1 MALDIK
7 ISPEEITA
15 LAPWK
20 TLFPNIDS
28 ALAEVARL
36 EALLTLPKGTIHII
50 SDIHGEYTK
59 LRHVINNASGK
70 LRPLVEGLFGNIM
83 PPMELREFLTLIFY
97 PREML
102 DAIKPRLENP
112 ANEREFCH
120 KNLKHLFSILRVL
133 SKRYGLEKIY
143 KISPIDYRDLFIE
156 LLHEPSADRGNE
168 YYSALIDTILE
179 NGKGPELVHLTV
191 RAVRNLAIDE
201 LIIAGDCW
209 DRGQRGDKVVDYMM
223 VQPNVAFTWG
233 NHDAAWLGA
242 CIGNEALIAHVI
254 RISLRYRN
262 ILQLEE
268 GYGVPLQP
276 IEYLVRHVYKDDPAL
291 CFKPKAEGLREPV
304 MLARMQKAIA
314 IIQFKLEGQMLA
326 RRPEWN
332 LTHRRLLHTINTNDK
347 TIMIDGK
354 VCHLKDGS
362 FPTINPNDPYT
373 LSEEE
378 QTCLEKLKTSFLSSD
393 KLFNHMRYLRDR
405 GSMYLIRDNHLIIHG
420 CVPVDANGEFQSLII
435 DGIPRKGKELYD
447 VLNDLFSRAIE
458 SPTDYDR
465 DMMWYLWCGPR
476 SPLFGKERIATF
488 EIDLVEEHE
497 THAEEKNAFF
507 ALMHDADFCDKIMV
521 EFGVDPVPG
530 LIVNGHIPVK
540 IDKGESP
547 IKKSGKAITIDGA
560 FSRVYGDHGYTL
572 ILEPEGTYL
581 AKHYHFES
589 VEAAVR
595 DGVDIIPSISEVRHW
610 NPIRK
615 VAQTES
621 GENLRIRIKTLKK
634 LIVAYRKNLLQ
645 QGRYS

>member
-1 MALDIK
+1 MALDTK
-7 ISPEEITA
+7 LSPEEITA
-15 LAPWK
+15 LTPWK
-20 TLFPNIDS
+20 ALFPNIDS

-102 DAIKPRLENP
+102 DAIKPRLENH

-143 KISPIDYRDLFIE
+143 KISPLDYRDLFIE

-179 NGKGPELVHLTV
+179 NGKGSELVHLTV

-242 CIGNEALIAHVI
+242 CIGNEALIAHVV

-268 GYGVPLQP
+268 GYGIPLQP
-276 IEYLVRHVYKDDPAL
+276 IEYLVRHVYKDDPAV

-332 LTHRRLLHTINTNDK
+332 LAHRKLLHTINTNDK

-354 VCHLKDGS
+354 ICHLKDTS

-373 LSEEE
+373 LTEEE
-378 QTCLEKLKTSFLSSD
+378 QICLEKLKTSFLSSN

-420 CVPVDANGEFQSLII
+420 CVPVDANGEFQSLIV

-458 SPTDYDR
+458 SPTEYDR

-507 ALMHDADFCDKIMV
+507 ALIHETDFCDKVMM

-572 ILEPEGTYL
+572 ILEPEGTFL

-621 GENLRIRIKTLKK
+621 GESIRIRIKTLKK
-634 LIVAYRKNLLQ
+634 LILAYRKNLLQ
-645 QGRYS
+645 QERYS

>member
-1 MALDIK
+1 MIVDTK
-7 ISPEEITA
+7 PSPEEITA
-15 LAPWK
+15 LTPWN
-20 TLFPNIDS
+20 TLYPNIDS
-28 ALAEVARL
+28 ALAEIARL

-59 LRHVINNASGK
+59 LRHVINNSSGK

-102 DAIKPRLENP
+102 DAIKPRLEDISSI
-112 ANEREFCH
+112 REFCH
-120 KNLKHLFSILRVL
+120 KNLKHLFSILRFL
-133 SKRYGLEKIY
+133 SKRYGREKIY
-143 KISPIDYRDLFIE
+143 KISPIDYRDIFME

-209 DRGQRGDKVVDYMM
+209 DRGPRGDKVVDYMM

-242 CIGNEALIAHVI
+242 CIGNEALIAHVC
-254 RISLRYRN
+254 RISIRYRN
-262 ILQLEE
+262 LLQLEE
-268 GYGVPLQP
+268 GYGIPLQP
-276 IEYLVRHVYKDDPAL
+276 LEYLVRHVYKDDPAT
-291 CFKPKAEGLREPV
+291 CFKPKVEGLREPI
-304 MLARMQKAIA
+304 MLARMQKAA
-314 IIQFKLEGQMLA
+314 AVMQFKLEGKMLA
-326 RRPEWN
+326 RRPEWK
-332 LTHRRLLHTINTNDK
+332 LEHRRIFHTIDQTNG

-354 VCHLKDGS
+354 LCKLKDRS
-362 FPTINPNDPYT
+362 FPTIDPSNPYE
-373 LSEEE
+373 LSADE
-378 QTCLEKLKTSFLSSD
+378 QICMGKLKTSFLSSD
-393 KLFNHMRYLRDR
+393 KLFKHMRYLRDS

-420 CVPVDANGEFQSLII
+420 CVPVDANGEFQSLVI
-435 DGIPRKGKELYD
+435 DGIPRKGKDLYD
-447 VLNDLFSRAIE
+447 VLNELFARAIE
-458 SPTDYDR
+458 SPTEYDR
-465 DMMWYLWCGPR
+465 DMMWYLWCGPQ
-476 SPLFGKERIATF
+476 SPLFGKDRIATM

-497 THAEEKNAFF
+497 THTEEKNAFF
-507 ALMHDADFCDKIMV
+507 ALMHDAAFCDKIML

-560 FSRVYGDHGYTL
+560 FSRIYGDHGFTL
-572 ILEPEGTYL
+572 ILEPEGTFL

-595 DGVDIIPSISEVRHW
+595 DGVDIIPSISEIRRW

-615 VAQTES
+615 VSQTES
-621 GENLRIRIKTLKK
+621 GDQIRTRIVILKK
-634 LIVAYRKNLLQ
+634 LIIAYRKNLLQ

>member
-15 LAPWK
+15 LTPWK

-83 PPMELREFLTLIFY
+83 PPRELREFLTLIFY

-102 DAIKPRLENP
+102 DAIKPRLEDP

-143 KISPIDYRDLFIE
+143 KISPVDYRDLFIE

-242 CIGNEALIAHVI
+242 CIGNEALIAHVV

-291 CFKPKAEGLREPV
+291 CFKPKAEGLREPI

-332 LTHRRLLHTINTNDK
+332 LTHRRLLHTLNTNDK

-354 VCHLKDGS
+354 VCHLKDAS

-373 LSEEE
+373 LTEDE
-378 QTCLEKLKTSFLSSD
+378 QICLEKLKTSFL
-393 KLFNHMRYLRDR
+393 
-405 GSMYLIRDNHLIIHG
+405 
-420 CVPVDANGEFQSLII
+420 
-435 DGIPRKGKELYD
+435 
-447 VLNDLFSRAIE
+447 
-458 SPTDYDR
+458 
-465 DMMWYLWCGPR
+465 
-476 SPLFGKERIATF
+476 
-488 EIDLVEEHE
+488 
-497 THAEEKNAFF
+497 
-507 ALMHDADFCDKIMV
+507 
-521 EFGVDPVPG
+521 
-530 LIVNGHIPVK
+530 
-540 IDKGESP
+540 
-547 IKKSGKAITIDGA
+547 
-560 FSRVYGDHGYTL
+560 
-572 ILEPEGTYL
+572 
-581 AKHYHFES
+581 
-589 VEAAVR
+589 
-595 DGVDIIPSISEVRHW
+595 
-610 NPIRK
+610 
-615 VAQTES
+615 
-621 GENLRIRIKTLKK
+621 
-634 LIVAYRKNLLQ
+634 
-645 QGRYS
+645 

>member
-15 LAPWK
+15 LTPWK

-112 ANEREFCH
+112 ATEREFCH

-242 CIGNEALIAHVI
+242 CIGNEALIAHVV

-332 LTHRRLLHTINTNDK
+332 LTHRRLLHTINTNEK

-354 VCHLKDGS
+354 ICHLKDTS

-373 LSEEE
+373 LTEDE
-378 QTCLEKLKTSFLSSD
+378 QICLEKLKTSFLSSD

-405 GSMYLIRDNHLIIHG
+405 GSMYLVRDNHLIIHG

-476 SPLFGKERIATF
+476 SPLFW
-488 EIDLVEEHE
+488 
-497 THAEEKNAFF
+497 KNELQHSKLILLKNTKPMPKRKTLFSPSCTKPIF
-507 ALMHDADFCDKIMV
+507 VTKSWLNS
-521 EFGVDPVPG
+521 G
-530 LIVNGHIPVK
+530 LILYQ
-540 IDKGESP
+540 
-547 IKKSGKAITIDGA
+547 A
-560 FSRVYGDHGYTL
+560 L
-572 ILEPEGTYL
+572 
-581 AKHYHFES
+581 
-589 VEAAVR
+589 
-595 DGVDIIPSISEVRHW
+595 
-610 NPIRK
+610 
-615 VAQTES
+615 
-621 GENLRIRIKTLKK
+621 
-634 LIVAYRKNLLQ
+634 
-645 QGRYS
+645 

>member
-7 ISPEEITA
+7 LSPEEITA
-15 LAPWK
+15 LTPWK
-20 TLFPNIDS
+20 SLFPNIDS

-291 CFKPKAEGLREPV
+291 CFKPKAEGLREPI

-314 IIQFKLEGQMLA
+314 IIQFKLEGQMLV

-332 LTHRRLLHTINTNDK
+332 LIHRRLLHTINTNEK
-347 TIMIDGK
+347 TVMIDGK
-354 VCHLKDGS
+354 ICHLKDAS
-362 FPTINPNDPYT
+362 FPTIDPNDPYT
-373 LSEEE
+373 LTAEE

-465 DMMWYLWCGPR
+465 DMMWYLWCGPK

-497 THAEEKNAFF
+497 THAEDKNAFF
-507 ALMHDADFCDKIMV
+507 ALMHEADFCDKIMI
-521 EFGVDPVPG
+521 EFGVDPILG

-572 ILEPEGTYL
+572 ILEPEGTFL

-595 DGVDIIPSISEVRHW
+595 DGVDIIPSISEIRRW

-621 GENLRIRIKTLKK
+621 GEIIRIRIKTLKK
-634 LIVAYRKNLLQ
+634 LIIAYRKNLLQ

>member
-36 EALLTLPKGTIHII
+36 EALLTLPKGTIHVI

-112 ANEREFCH
+112 ETEREFCH

-242 CIGNEALIAHVI
+242 CIGNEALIAHVV

-354 VCHLKDGS
+354 LCHLKDAS

-373 LSEEE
+373 LTEDE
-378 QTCLEKLKTSFLSSD
+378 QICLEKLKTSFLSSD

-405 GSMYLIRDNHLIIHG
+405 GSMYLVRDNHLIIHG

-435 DGIPRKGKELYD
+435 DGIPRKG
-447 VLNDLFSRAIE
+447 
-458 SPTDYDR
+458 
-465 DMMWYLWCGPR
+465 
-476 SPLFGKERIATF
+476 
-488 EIDLVEEHE
+488 
-497 THAEEKNAFF
+497 
-507 ALMHDADFCDKIMV
+507 
-521 EFGVDPVPG
+521 
-530 LIVNGHIPVK
+530 
-540 IDKGESP
+540 
-547 IKKSGKAITIDGA
+547 
-560 FSRVYGDHGYTL
+560 
-572 ILEPEGTYL
+572 
-581 AKHYHFES
+581 
-589 VEAAVR
+589 
-595 DGVDIIPSISEVRHW
+595 
-610 NPIRK
+610 
-615 VAQTES
+615 
-621 GENLRIRIKTLKK
+621 
-634 LIVAYRKNLLQ
+634 
-645 QGRYS
+645 

>member
-1 MALDIK
+1 
-7 ISPEEITA
+7 
-15 LAPWK
+15 
-20 TLFPNIDS
+20 
-28 ALAEVARL
+28 
-36 EALLTLPKGTIHII
+36 
-50 SDIHGEYTK
+50 
-59 LRHVINNASGK
+59 
-70 LRPLVEGLFGNIM
+70 
-83 PPMELREFLTLIFY
+83 
-97 PREML
+97 
-102 DAIKPRLENP
+102 
-112 ANEREFCH
+112 
-120 KNLKHLFSILRVL
+120 
-133 SKRYGLEKIY
+133 
-143 KISPIDYRDLFIE
+143 
-156 LLHEPSADRGNE
+156 
-168 YYSALIDTILE
+168 
-179 NGKGPELVHLTV
+179 
-191 RAVRNLAIDE
+191 
-201 LIIAGDCW
+201 
-209 DRGQRGDKVVDYMM
+209 
-223 VQPNVAFTWG
+223 
-233 NHDAAWLGA
+233 
-242 CIGNEALIAHVI
+242 
-254 RISLRYRN
+254 
-262 ILQLEE
+262 
-268 GYGVPLQP
+268 
-276 IEYLVRHVYKDDPAL
+276 
-291 CFKPKAEGLREPV
+291 
-304 MLARMQKAIA
+304 MLAKMQKAIA

-354 VCHLKDGS
+354 VCHLKDAS

-373 LSEEE
+373 LTEDE
-378 QTCLEKLKTSFLSSD
+378 QICLEKLKTSFLSSD

-405 GSMYLIRDNHLIIHG
+405 GSMYLVRDNHLIIHG

-447 VLNDLFSRAIE
+447 TLNDLFSRAIE

-465 DMMWYLWCGPR
+465 DMMWYLWCGPQ

-507 ALMHDADFCDKIMV
+507 ALMHDADFCDKIML

-560 FSRVYGDHGYTL
+560 FSRVYGDHGFTL
-572 ILEPEGTYL
+572 ILDPEGTFL

-595 DGVDIIPSISEVRHW
+595 DGVDIIPSISEVRRW
-610 NPIRK
+610 NPLRK

-621 GENLRIRIKTLKK
+621 GENIRTRIKTLKK